1 MKIQGKDIAFT
12 YTGESSPLF
21 SGLDFTIRGP
31 GFISIFGLSG
41 SGKSTL
47 ARIISGE
54 LRADTGTVR
63 ITGAG
68 RVLYSH
74 NSERLPGWCSL
85 QSHLA
90 SVTPDSSRHL
100 LKKLAAELAVEDLL
114 QGRFAELSMGQ
125 KNRVN
130 MLRYLLQDFN
140 ILIADEVLANVD
152 EPARNHILG
161 VIKTTF
167 PQKTFIYIS
176 HNALEVARFSGTVLV
191 LGNTDGNSYITEV
204 AGLDLMSESAGAQE
218 SLRRTTLKL
227 LEIASVHGT
236 PTTASEGDSPTGNR
250 SC

>member
-1 MKIQGKDIAFT
+1 MEIQGKDIAFT
-12 YTGESSPLF
+12 YAGESSPLF

-63 ITGAG
+63 ITGAS

-130 MLRYLLQDFN
+130 MLRYLLQDFD

-152 EPARNHILG
+152 VPTRNHILS
-161 VIKTTF
+161 VIKSTF

-176 HNALEVARFSGTVLV
+176 HNALEVARFSKSVLV
-191 LGNTDGNSYITEV
+191 LRNVDSYSDITEI
-204 AGLDLMSESAGAQE
+204 AGLDLMSAKVEPQEPLRKSA
-218 SLRRTTLKL
+218 LRL
-227 LEIASVHGT
+227 LELASAHGPAT
-236 PTTASEGDSPTGNR
+236 MTSEQQHSPR
-250 SC
+250 